1 MYALLLK
8 YNRDFG
14 FRCYLMLEGK
24 DLACV
29 RGERTLFSHLNFD
42 LHEGELLLVQG
53 ANGSGK
59 TSLLRMVCGLMAPE
73 FGDILW
79 RGEKIGAVRE
89 IYHAEMTYFGH
100 APAVKED
107 LSALENLDFSCRLAG
122 IPVVVDDLK
131 GALGYLGLA
140 HCQDL
145 PAKSLSQGQR
155 RRVGL
160 ARLLLTR
167 TKLWILDEP
176 LTALDQAALQ
186 LVQSLIGE
194 HLQRGGMAML
204 TTHQPAM
211 IPNVEPKI
219 LRLSA

>member
-1 MYALLLK
+1 
-8 YNRDFG
+8 
-14 FRCYLMLEGK
+14 MLEGK

-29 RGERTLFSHLNFD
+29 RGERTLFSHLNFI
-42 LHEGELLLVQG
+42 LREGELLLVQG

-59 TSLLRMVCGLMAPE
+59 TSLLRMVCGLLAPE

-89 IYHAEMTYFGH
+89 GYHAEMAYFGH

-107 LSALENLDFSCRLAG
+107 LTAFENLDFACRLAG
-122 IPVVVDDLK
+122 NPQGRDEVE
-131 GALGYLGLA
+131 GALGHLGLG
-140 HCQDL
+140 HCLNL

-155 RRVGL
+155 RRVAL
-160 ARLLLTR
+160 ARMLLVKAR
-167 TKLWILDEP
+167 LWILDEP

-194 HLQRGGMAML
+194 HLQQGGMALL
-204 TTHQPAM
+204 TTHQPVA
-211 IPNVEPKI
+211 IAGVEPRI
-219 LRLSA
+219 LKLTP